1 MTRVLRYPF
10 EAITSDTDYLQVT
23 VKEYQP
29 IGLGEIGDYT
39 NENISPTIGS
49 NNPAQITIED
59 VIILP
64 MPSAINDRNQ
74 VKYGPDSLDNISAA
88 VGGSVK
94 EIMTKNPIGI
104 DKNELAAKAL
114 SVMNNKKITSLC
126 VYNKKDKFKTI
137 GVLHIHNILQSN
149 IS

>member
-29 IGLGEIGDYT
+29 IGLGEIGSYT
-39 NENISPTIGS
+39 NENNSSTIGN

-74 VKYGPDSLDNISAA
+74 VKYGPDSLDNISSA
-88 VGGSVK
+88 VGKSAYDV
-94 EIMTKNPIGI
+94 M
-104 DKNELAAKAL
+104 DKGGEELA
-114 SVMNNKKITSLC
+114 KIGTQTFSRSAT
-126 VYNKKDKFKTI
+126 K
-137 GVLHIHNILQSN
+137 
-149 IS
+149 